1 MKLINKLLLS
11 LFIIGFSCF
20 PFSAQESSS
29 YFLHTIEKGQSL
41 YSIASMYGVN
51 QSDIISL
58 NPGCN
63 EKICFGQS
71 LKIPQSKGNERA
83 KKFHTIQPQETL
95 YQLTVKYN
103 LSAKTICSANPGLS
117 AENFKIGQVI
127 VIPNQIEA
135 TEKQVPVVSAPPV
148 VIQPG
153 VKPNCR
159 DMHKV
164 QKRETIFSI
173 CKEYGITEQ
182 ELIATNPELKD
193 GLKKGKF
200 LCIPYAMVRP
210 EVPKTELAPPSDKEL
225 FSESKASSKSLSV
238 IKVAVVLPFMVDGAG
253 NSNEVNRMV
262 KYYEGLL
269 MAVDSLKKT
278 GISIDLYAYDSG
290 SEQASILPILAK
302 SEMKEMDVIF
312 GPLHSEHIKPLAD
325 FAKKNNIRL
334 VIPFT
339 SKNNEVFNN
348 PNIYQINTPQSY
360 LYSEVYEHF
369 TRKFTNANVI
379 FLETG
384 SINKEKA
391 EFINGLKQELK
402 NKHVVY
408 KSLALSASLAAMKG
422 VLSDTKENIFIPTS
436 SSNITLIKVL
446 PQLTMLVREEPT
458 FNIHLFGYPEWQTY
472 TKDHLAAFYELDTY
486 FYTSFYTNNLF
497 PQAINFNTSYRK
509 WFGKDVMDSY
519 PSFEMLGFDTAY
531 FFLKGLSK
539 HGSQFEKQVNNT
551 NVTPIQT
558 GFRFDRVNNWGGFI
572 NKKVFFVHFTKDF
585 ELIKLD
591 FE

>member
-1 MKLINKLLLS
+1 
-11 LFIIGFSCF
+11 
-20 PFSAQESSS
+20 
-29 YFLHTIEKGQSL
+29 
-41 YSIASMYGVN
+41 
-51 QSDIISL
+51 
-58 NPGCN
+58 
-63 EKICFGQS
+63 
-71 LKIPQSKGNERA
+71 
-83 KKFHTIQPQETL
+83 
-95 YQLTVKYN
+95 
-103 LSAKTICSANPGLS
+103 
-117 AENFKIGQVI
+117 
-127 VIPNQIEA
+127 
-135 TEKQVPVVSAPPV
+135 
-148 VIQPG
+148 
-153 VKPNCR
+153 
-159 DMHKV
+159 
-164 QKRETIFSI
+164 
-173 CKEYGITEQ
+173 
-182 ELIATNPELKD
+182 
-193 GLKKGKF
+193 
-200 LCIPYAMVRP
+200 
-210 EVPKTELAPPSDKEL
+210 
-225 FSESKASSKSLSV
+225 
-238 IKVAVVLPFMVDGAG
+238 
-253 NSNEVNRMV
+253 
-262 KYYEGLL
+262 
-269 MAVDSLKKT
+269 
-278 GISIDLYAYDSG
+278 
-290 SEQASILPILAK
+290 
-302 SEMKEMDVIF
+302 
-312 GPLHSEHIKPLAD
+312 
-325 FAKKNNIRL
+325 
-334 VIPFT
+334 
-339 SKNNEVFNN
+339 
-348 PNIYQINTPQSY
+348 
-360 LYSEVYEHF
+360 
-369 TRKFTNANVI
+369 
-379 FLETG
+379 
-384 SINKEKA
+384 
-391 EFINGLKQELK
+391 LK